1 MLISVWIQDIDIL
14 LQWHLNT
21 ISIVFLY
28 SFVFSA
34 HQQTDLSVTFIQ
46 VSIYILVWIFNQ
58 W

>member
-1 MLISVWIQDIDIL
+1 MLISIWIQDIDIL

-34 HQQTDLSVTFIQ
+34 HQQTDLSVTFIR
-46 VSIYILVWIFNQ
+46 VSIYILVCFF
-58 W
+58 